1 MKAKL
6 TIIALFGLFL
16 APILIA
22 VVLNSQWVDWRA
34 NPDRSHGELIEPVQP
49 LGEFELADADGQNR
63 RLSDFIGRWQLVHEI
78 PGNCNEA
85 CQERVF
91 MMRQIRTSQ
100 NRHIP
105 DIGLVILADDTIP
118 DEFRQRIEA
127 LDSSFVVFH
136 EAAGR
141 ELSARFP
148 GNDEGFFYILDP
160 SGNIIERFENSAD
173 PTGIRKDLRRLLT
186 WTVRE

>member
-6 TIIALFGLFL
+6 TLIALFGLFL

-34 NPDRSHGELIEPVQP
+34 SPDRSHGQLIEPVQP
-49 LGEFELADADGQNR
+49 LGAFTLTDAGGQDR
-63 RLSDFIGRWQLVHEI
+63 DLSDFIDRWQLVHEI
-78 PGNCNEA
+78 PAACDEA
-85 CQERVF
+85 CQQRVY
-91 MMRQIRTSQ
+91 MMRQIRAAQ
-100 NRHIP
+100 DRHIP
-105 DIGLVILADDTIP
+105 DVGLIVLADETIT
-118 DEFRQRIEA
+118 DELRLRIEA
-127 LDSSFVVFH
+127 LDPSFVIFDD
-136 EAAGR
+136 AAGR

-160 SGNIIERFENSAD
+160 AGNIIERFENSAD
-173 PTGIRKDLRRLLT
+173 PTGIRKDLHRLLT